1 MTIIFVIIGIALIA
15 LSIAANV
22 FLKNV
27 SRPRTVI
34 GVIAG
39 VVFLV
44 LAGTIVIVPTGYTG
58 VRTTFGQVSD
68 TSLSQGV
75 NFKIP
80 LVQSIDL
87 VNNKMQDIATGES
100 EIWGESS
107 EKTPVYG
114 ASIVVTYN
122 ISAEKSAW
130 LYTNV
135 TKNDKNLITESLIS
149 SALKSAMV
157 QFTTKDVTVRSKI
170 EPCVKEELQKSV
182 NEKYGEG
189 VITIRKV
196 VINDMDFEDSYNAA
210 IAAKSIAQ
218 ETAEKQAIE
227 NKTAIEKAEAD
238 KTVEIKKAEAEAESK
253 RIAAEAEAE
262 ANKVINES
270 LNDRILES
278 KFYEKWNGK
287 LPTVMGDS
295 ASIVDIGNVSDS
307 SDKSKGK

>member
-1 MTIIFVIIGIALIA
+1 MTIIFIILGIALIV
-15 LSIAANV
+15 LSVAANF
-22 FLKNV
+22 FLKKV

-34 GVIAG
+34 GVVAG
-39 VVFLV
+39 IVFLII
-44 LAGTIVIVPTGYTG
+44 AGTIVIVPTGYTG

-68 TSLSQGV
+68 TSISQGI

-87 VNNKMQDIATGES
+87 VNNKMQDITTGDS

-107 EKTPVYG
+107 EKTPVY
-114 ASIVVTYN
+114 ATSIVVTYN
-122 ISAEKSAW
+122 VSAEKSAW

-149 SALKSAMV
+149 SAIKSAMV
-157 QFTTKDVTVRSKI
+157 KFTTKEVTVRSKI
-170 EPCVKEELQKSV
+170 EPCVKEQLQLSV

-196 VINDMDFEDSYNAA
+196 VINNMDFEQSYNDA

-238 KTVEIKKAEAEAESK
+238 KTVEIKKAEAQAESK

-270 LNDRILES
+270 LNDNILKS
-278 KFYEKWNGK
+278 KFYEKWDGK
-287 LPTVMGDS
+287 LPTVMGES
-295 ASIVDIGNVSDS
+295 ASIVDIGDVSNES
-307 SDKSKGK
+307 SDKK

>member
-1 MTIIFVIIGIALIA
+1 MTTIFIILGIALIV
-15 LSIAANV
+15 LSVAANF
-22 FLKNV
+22 FLKKV

-34 GVIAG
+34 GVVAG
-39 VVFLV
+39 IVFLII
-44 LAGTIVIVPTGYTG
+44 AGTIVIVPTGYTG

-68 TSLSQGV
+68 TSISKGI

-80 LVQSIDL
+80 IVQSINL
-87 VNNKMQDIATGES
+87 VNNKMQDITTGDS

-107 EKTPVYG
+107 EKTPVY
-114 ASIVVTYN
+114 ATSIVVTYN

-149 SALKSAMV
+149 SAVKSAMV
-157 QFTTKDVTVRSKI
+157 KFTTKDVTVRSKI
-170 EPCVKEELQKSV
+170 EPSVKEQLQLSV

-196 VINDMDFEDSYNAA
+196 VINNMDFEQSYNDA

-270 LNDRILES
+270 LNDNILKS
-278 KFYEKWNGK
+278 KFYEKWDGK
-287 LPTVMGDS
+287 LPTVMGES
-295 ASIVDIGNVSDS
+295 ASIVDIGDVSNDS
-307 SDKSKGK
+307 SDKK